1 MFLWPR
7 VGVVYEK
14 NQTEVKDVGRLD
26 EREAGRAL
34 AREGEGK
41 GADYV
46 IWEKGKIVIRG
57 QWKTTGDKKGQKH

>member
-41 GADYV
+41 GAD
-46 IWEKGKIVIRG
+46 
-57 QWKTTGDKKGQKH
+57 